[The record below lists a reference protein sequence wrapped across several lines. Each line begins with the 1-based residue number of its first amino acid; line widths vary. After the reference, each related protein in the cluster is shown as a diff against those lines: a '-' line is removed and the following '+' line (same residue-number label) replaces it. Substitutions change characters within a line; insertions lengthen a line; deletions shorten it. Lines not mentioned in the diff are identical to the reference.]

1 MKNILF
7 AFAAFTALFTV
18 ANTSHALVG
27 EIAPVRMVIEDAK
40 ILDAGHNNSFHIKLM
55 TADGKALSPADL
67 KEVHTQKFHMLIVSE
82 TLTDYIHAHPVYDAA
97 RKDFSVSFTPRE
109 NVRYKA
115 WGDITIAADDEQ
127 HFLPAVFDGKAA
139 CPADCADK
147 TETLTARSEGLV
159 ATVKLDGP
167 TKANDAVMADITL
180 TDEQGKPVTDL
191 QPVMGAY
198 AHLVGFEAGLKGV
211 IHAHPMGD
219 EPTSDTERGGP
230 DLGFHIENGGAGY
243 TKFFLQIKRNGKD
256 IYLPFAFT
264 VTE

>member
-1 MKNILF
+1 MKNLLITLL
-7 AFAAFTALFTV
+7 ACAALFT
-18 ANTSHALVG
+18 ASHASHALVG
-27 EIAPVRMVIEDAK
+27 EIAPLRMVIEDAK
-40 ILDAGHNNSFHIKLM
+40 TLDAGRNNSFHIKLM
-55 TADGKALSPADL
+55 TPDGKSLSPQDL

-82 TLTDYIHAHPVYDAA
+82 TLTDYIHAHPVYDAV
-97 RKDFSVSFTPRE
+97 RNDFSVSFTPRE

-115 WGDITIAADDEQ
+115 WGDVTMAADDEQ

-167 TKANDAVMADITL
+167 AKAHDAVMADITL

-198 AHLVGFEAGLKGV
+198 AHLVGFETGLKGV

-219 EPTSDTERGGP
+219 EPVSDAERGGP
-230 DLGFHIENGGAGY
+230 DLGFHIENGDAGY
-243 TKFFLQIKRNGKD
+243 TKFFLQVKRGGKD